1 MNINKES
8 AYLRGLLEG
17 FELDSNKK
25 ETKLFTKMLELID
38 EMADHITAL
47 EADNAELREYVEEL
61 DHDLGAVEE
70 DLYVTDDDD
79 YDDDDDEEEDD
90 DEDEDEEYEDEEYY
104 ELECPSCGEII
115 CFDESIDPDELVCP
129 ACGEKIADVQICDGE
144 CENCDSQAC
153 EEE

>member
-17 FELDSNKK
+17 YELDSNKK

-47 EADNAELREYVEEL
+47 EADNAELREYIEEL

-70 DLYVTDDDD
+70 DLYVTDE
-79 YDDDDDEEEDD
+79 DDEYYD
-90 DEDEDEEYEDEEYY
+90 DEDEDEYDEYDDEEDYY
-104 ELECPSCGEII
+104 ELECPSCGEIV
-115 CFDESIDPDELVCP
+115 CFDGSLNPDNLVCP
-129 ACGEKIADVQICDGE
+129 ACGEKIADVQFCDGE
-144 CENCDSQAC
+144 CEECDEKIC
-153 EEE
+153 ENND

>member
-17 FELDSNKK
+17 YELDSNKK

-61 DHDLGAVEE
+61 DQDLGAVEE
-70 DLYVTDDDD
+70 DLYVTDEDDE
-79 YDDDDDEEEDD
+79 YYDDEEEDD
-90 DEDEDEEYEDEEYY
+90 EYDEFDDEEDYY
-104 ELECPSCGEII
+104 EIECPSCGEVV
-115 CFDESIDPDELVCP
+115 CFDGSLDPDNLVCP
-129 ACGEKIADVQICDGE
+129 ACGEKIADVEFCDGE
-144 CENCDSQAC
+144 CEECNDKIC
-153 EEE
+153 EDKE

>member
-17 FELDSNKK
+17 YELDSNKK

-47 EADNAELREYVEEL
+47 EADNAELREYIEEL

-70 DLYVTDDDD
+70 DLYVTDE
-79 YDDDDDEEEDD
+79 DDEYYD
-90 DEDEDEEYEDEEYY
+90 DEDEDEYDEYDDEEEYY
-104 ELECPSCGEII
+104 ELECPSCGEIV
-115 CFDESIDPDELVCP
+115 CFDGSLNPDNLVCP
-129 ACGEKIADVQICDGE
+129 ACGEKIADVQLCDGE
-144 CENCDSQAC
+144 CEECDEKIC
-153 EEE
+153 ENND

>member
-17 FELDSNKK
+17 YELDSNKK

-61 DHDLGAVEE
+61 DQDLGAVEE
-70 DLYVTDDDD
+70 DLYVTDEDDD
-79 YDDDDDEEEDD
+79 YYDDEEEDD
-90 DEDEDEEYEDEEYY
+90 EYDEFDDEEDYY
-104 ELECPSCGEII
+104 EIECPSCGEVV
-115 CFDESIDPDELVCP
+115 CFDGSLDPDNLVCP
-129 ACGEKIADVQICDGE
+129 ACGEKIADVEFCDGE
-144 CENCDSQAC
+144 CEECNDKIC
-153 EEE
+153 EDKE